1 MTRAI
6 GAALAALLGAALLI
20 APVTATASAT
30 TPAPAPTTTT
40 AQQLSADGVAPIAV
54 LLDTSGSMNEDD
66 GTGTLKLR
74 GAKNAVRDIVQNL
87 SPTTV
92 FALRTYP
99 AGGGCDG
106 GKYVRSPAPLTNVF
120 GDNSAD
126 SVLGSVEGITA
137 DGSTPTGEAL
147 RALADDLTARGYTAA
162 TIVLVSDGES
172 TCSTPPC
179 DVAKQL
185 VQEGFDVTVPT
196 IGFRTSARG
205 SEELACVAEATGGVY
220 LDAGDSAELA
230 EQLDSL
236 VRSQLELSV
245 RYDSEPMPGS
255 STKITAVI
263 RHRGGEDAKDV
274 RVALTLADAA
284 TPELR
289 RAAIPPM
296 VRIGNIPAGSTVE
309 RSWTVGTGPRS
320 GPKKTL
326 FTVSAWGTNAVR
338 VAFKGEYTPSTPTYS
353 QEALGGLFTG
363 VSKEHPL
370 VVFGD
375 SYSSGEGTNMYEKSI
390 EGVSLDCHRSYQT
403 YLGTIFSKEEMKIV
417 ACSGAVTDGLTWS
430 SAETTISQIH
440 EMNSFGYVPGA
451 GVMTL
456 GGNDIGFEPVVRQ
469 CVTPTGGGCGGED
482 FRAAKVKDAENVQ
495 PKLEAAY
502 RAAWS
507 AMNTPDL
514 RAKRDGAYAP
524 LIVLAYPQLTHE
536 SARGACGTWFGPGEV
551 LTSEALVT
559 ALNDAVEAAVL
570 RVQRDGY
577 SVMFVGD
584 VEGAFRPDNTICEE
598 GDAAYANGLVF
609 GASQLEVALPE
620 SFHPNVNG
628 YIAETDAILRWSRTA
643 DVWTEPGPYITDE
656 TILGNAGPRRDPVE
670 LIWPTTFDTQKQTDA
685 LKVPQ
690 GGALA
695 PTGSGYAPGT
705 PVTGT
710 LFSDPVVLG
719 TLIADENGDI
729 DGVLR
734 IPQDVPPGQHT
745 LVISAL
751 STDGE
756 NIESQVPVSVVF
768 PTPWWVWGALVL
780 GIVLLLGGVA
790 LALVGLL
797 IQRRA
802 AIPEELS

>member
-1 MTRAI
+1 MKRFVSAT
-6 GAALAALLGAALLI
+6 LAALLGAAFFI
-20 APVTATASAT
+20 APVAAST
-30 TPAPAPTTTT
+30 STETSSPAPTT
-40 AQQLSADGVAPIAV
+40 AASPQVSADGVPPIAV

-66 GTGTLKLR
+66 GTGIVKLR
-74 GAKNAVRDIVQNL
+74 GAKNAVRDIVRNL

-92 FALRTYP
+92 FGLRTYP
-99 AGGGCDG
+99 ASGGCDEG
-106 GKYVRSPAPLTNVF
+106 RYVREPAPLTNVF
-120 GDNSAD
+120 GSNSAD
-126 SVLGSVEGITA
+126 SILQSLEGITA

-172 TCSTPPC
+172 TCGTPPC
-179 DVAKQL
+179 DIAQQL

-196 IGFRTSARG
+196 IGFRTSAAG
-205 SEELACVAEATGGVY
+205 SEELACVAEATGSVY

-236 VRSQLELSV
+236 LRAQLELTV

-263 RHRGGEDAKDV
+263 RHRGGEDAKNV
-274 RVALTLADAA
+274 RVALTLAGAD
-284 TPELR
+284 TPEER

-296 VRIGNIPAGSTVE
+296 IRIGNIPVGSAVE

-320 GPKKTL
+320 DPEKTL
-326 FTVSAWGTNAVR
+326 FTVSAWSANASR
-338 VAFKGEYTPSTPTYS
+338 VSFDGEYTPTAATYS
-353 QEALGGLFTG
+353 KKALGGLFAG
-363 VSKEHPL
+363 VSSKHPL

-375 SYSSGEGTNMYEKSI
+375 SYSSGEGTRTYVSSI
-390 EGVSLDCHRSYQT
+390 EGISKDCHRSYET
-403 YLGTIFSKEEMKIV
+403 YLGRIFSKEEMRIV

-430 SAETTISQIH
+430 SPRTTISQIH

-451 GVMTL
+451 GVMTF
-456 GGNDIGFEPVVRQ
+456 GGNDIGFESMVRK
-469 CVTPTGGGCGGED
+469 CVEPAGGGCGGAD
-482 FRAAKVKDAENVQ
+482 FRAAKVNDARNVQ
-495 PKLEAAY
+495 TKLEAAY

-514 RAKRDGAYAP
+514 RAKRGGTYAP

-536 SARGACGTWFGPGEV
+536 SSRGACGTWFGPGEV
-551 LTSEALVT
+551 ITAESLVT
-559 ALNDAVEAAVL
+559 ALNDAVESAVS

-584 VEGAFRPDNTICEE
+584 VEAAFQPDNTICAD
-598 GDAAYANGLVF
+598 GDAAYANGLIF
-609 GASQLEVALPE
+609 GGSQLRLALPE
-620 SFHPNVNG
+620 SFHPNANG

-643 DVWTEPGPYITDE
+643 NVWTEPGPYITDDIITE
-656 TILGNAGPRRDPVE
+656 NAGPRRDPVE
-670 LIWPTTFDTQKQTDA
+670 LTWPTTFDAQKQTDV

-690 GGALA
+690 GGLLA

-705 PVTGT
+705 PVTST

-729 DGVLR
+729 DGTLR
-734 IPQDVPPGQHT
+734 VPADVPPGKHT
-745 LVISAL
+745 LVISSL
-751 STDGE
+751 SADGE
-756 NIESQVPVSVVF
+756 FVEKRIPVSVVLS
-768 PTPWWVWGALVL
+768 TPWWVWGALAL
-780 GIVLLLGGVA
+780 GAALLCGAVA
-790 LALVGLL
+790 LVLVGLSS
-797 IQRRA
+797 RRRTA
-802 AIPEELS
+802 HSSELP